1 MNKKMTREEEIKELI
16 KGIIRHIE
24 YTNYA
29 MEKRI
34 RELNKQM
41 EFNNDRFQEQLN
53 SLKELLNTEL

>member
-1 MNKKMTREEEIKELI
+1 MKREEEIKELI
-16 KGIIRHIE
+16 RGINRQIE

-29 MEKRI
+29 MDKRI

-41 EFNNDRFQEQLN
+41 EFNNDRFQEQLD